1 MSLRNG
7 IVQTTVSWSPFSASN
22 DSEIKL
28 KYTVL
33 AHRSRPNLGLVRL
46 DVSGL
51 SKGQQVIIT
60 DALDGNGAQRVEGE
74 QSGKLGQG
82 ELANSIYSSV
92 RPMGITNVTAWEIS
106 TLEIVGKRIKYTA
119 VDVPQS
125 VGLGAD
131 KSTVAQSYSVV
142 VPSGGSLTVFK
153 AVGIASSDAF
163 RGIERK
169 TALTT
174 AMKARSDGWD
184 SLVSEHTEAWESLWS
199 DGGEVVIHGANNNK
213 AKNQNSVLDDLQ
225 ATTISSVF
233 HLLANVRQGT
243 ERSGLGDNSIAP
255 SGLTSDS
262 YAGGIFW
269 DAETWMYPSLL
280 SLFPSYAMSI
290 NNYRSK
296 NLGAAIENAK
306 KFNRSGLLYPWV
318 SFRYGN
324 CTGTVLRMMFL
335 IICSQSNLR
344 VDTMTLIFFLLFVGI
359 GPCYDYEY
367 HLNNDVALAQWQYFL
382 ATGNKTWLAEKG
394 YPIMKGVSEFWAS
407 QVIKDLSSE

>member
-22 DSEIKL
+22 GSEIRL
-28 KYTVL
+28 IYTVL

-60 DALDGNGAQRVEGE
+60 DALDGDGAQRVEGE

-82 ELANSIYSSV
+82 ELANAIYSSV
-92 RPMGITNVTAWEIS
+92 RPMGISNVTAWEIS
-106 TLEIVGKRIKYTA
+106 TLKIMGKRTNYTA

-125 VGLGAD
+125 VGLGTD
-131 KSTVAQSYSVV
+131 KATAAQSYSVV

-163 RGIERK
+163 RGIERE

-199 DGGEVVIHGANNNK
+199 DGGEVVIHGANKNK
-213 AKNQNSVLDDLQ
+213 AKNRNSVLDDLQ
-225 ATTISSVF
+225 ATTISSLF

-255 SGLTSDS
+255 AGLTSDS
-262 YAGGIFW
+262 YAAGIFW

-280 SLFPSYAMSI
+280 SLFPSYATSI

-296 NLGAAIENAK
+296 NWNAAIENAK
-306 KFNRSGLLYPWV
+306 KFNKSGLLYPWV

-324 CTGTVLRMMFL
+324 CTGTVL
-335 IICSQSNLR
+335 
-344 VDTMTLIFFLLFVGI
+344 
-359 GPCYDYEY
+359 
-367 HLNNDVALAQWQYFL
+367 
-382 ATGNKTWLAEKG
+382 
-394 YPIMKGVSEFWAS
+394 
-407 QVIKDLSSE
+407 